1 MWHNFYMVREN
12 MYVEDVLEKKFHSWP
27 KSVVNWSYTGWQN
40 KVVANNTTDEE
51 ENCVTSFS
59 VLDHY
64 LIALFWFLIAT
75 LYNTNCMVLLKRF

>member
-51 ENCVTSFS
+51 ENCVTSFFCVRPLS
-59 VLDHY
+59 Y
-64 LIALFWFLIAT
+64 CTFLVFNSHT
-75 LYNTNCMVLLKRF
+75 L